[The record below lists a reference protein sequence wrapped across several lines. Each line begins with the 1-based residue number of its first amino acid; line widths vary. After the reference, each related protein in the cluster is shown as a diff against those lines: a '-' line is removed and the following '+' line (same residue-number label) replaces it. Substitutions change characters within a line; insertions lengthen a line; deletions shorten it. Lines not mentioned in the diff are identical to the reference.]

1 MNPTPDI
8 QTITEIEAALN
19 LFRQSFDAFYEA
31 LKCVK
36 IQEDVEE
43 YDWVD
48 HNEDEGYLSN
58 SYYEPVYKRTIHV
71 PLTDYLDYYPDNSF
85 AEF

>member
-1 MNPTPDI
+1 MDSNIKTLA
-8 QTITEIEAALN
+8 EIEEILH
-19 LFRQSFDAFYEA
+19 LFRQSFDAFHEA
-31 LKCVK
+31 LKCIK
-36 IQEDVEE
+36 IEEEVEE

-48 HNEDEGYLSN
+48 HNEDEGYQAN

-71 PLTDYLDYYPDNSF
+71 PLTDYLDYFPDNPN

>member
-1 MNPTPDI
+1 MNSNIKTLA
-8 QTITEIEAALN
+8 EIEEILH

-31 LKCVK
+31 LKC
-36 IQEDVEE
+36 IQIEEEVEE

-48 HNEDEGYLSN
+48 HNEDEGYRSN
-58 SYYEPVYKRTIHV
+58 EYYEAVHTRIVHV
-71 PLTDYLDYYPDNSF
+71 PLTNYLDYFPKNSN

>member
-1 MNPTPDI
+1 MNVNP
-8 QTITEIEAALN
+8 QTIQELEEVLT

-31 LKCVK
+31 LKC
-36 IQEDVEE
+36 IQIEEEVEN
-43 YDWVD
+43 YDWVSRD
-48 HNEDEGYLSN
+48 ENEGYLSN

-71 PLTDYLDYYPDNSF
+71 PLTDYIDYFPNNPE